1 MPNEISQSSHAASA
15 LSVGPGREGDGPIPP
30 STSPPPG
37 RWGVIL
43 AGGDGTRLQPLTRLI
58 SGDDRPKQ
66 FCPIVSRDTLLE
78 QTRRRARRTI
88 PDHHLLFYLSR
99 HHEPFYRQEARLRP
113 SQRVVQPSNKG
124 TAPPILHSLLS
135 IARLDRNALVAI
147 LPCDHHYAD
156 DNAFITALESAFEVA
171 ERRRD
176 AIVLLGAHPQG
187 PEVEY
192 GWIELAAGDDLAK
205 PLLVKRFLEKPS
217 PQVACQLMNHGA
229 LWNTFVMVG
238 HVGAFLE
245 MIGAAL
251 PELMEMFP
259 AGTLWTGSELHIPEF
274 LYQRLNTTD
283 FSRCVLSAAARNS
296 RLIALPLRHAGWSDL
311 GHPDRV
317 LAVLEARGLT
327 PWWKEK
333 WEASRRQPKAL
344 AALAGASTV

>member
-1 MPNEISQSSHAASA
+1 MPNEQRQSSHSVSA
-15 LSVGPGREGDGPIPP
+15 PSVGPGREGGGPIPP
-30 STSPPPG
+30 PSSPPPG

-43 AGGDGTRLQPLTRLI
+43 AGGDGTRLQALTRLI

-66 FCPIVSRDTLLE
+66 FCPLVTRDTLLE

-99 HHEPFYRQEARLRP
+99 HHEPFYRQEASLQP

-124 TAPPILHSLLS
+124 TTPPILHSLLS
-135 IARLDRNALVAI
+135 IARLDREALVAI

-156 DNAFITALESAFEVA
+156 DNAFTAALESAFEVA

-192 GWIELAAGDDLAK
+192 GWIELAAGNDLAQ
-205 PLLVKRFLEKPS
+205 PLGVKRFLEKPS
-217 PQVACQLMNHGA
+217 SQVARQLMNQGA

-238 HVGAFLE
+238 HVSTFLE
-245 MIGAAL
+245 MIAAAL

-259 AGTLWTGSELHIPEF
+259 AGSLWTGSELHIPEF
-274 LYQRLNTTD
+274 IYQRLNATD
-283 FSRCVLSAAARNS
+283 FSRCVLSRAAQNS
-296 RLIALPLRHAGWSDL
+296 RLIVLLLRHAGWSDL

-327 PWWKEK
+327 PWWREK
-333 WEASRRQPKAL
+333 WEASCRQPKTMAT
-344 AALAGASTV
+344 LAGSATA